1 MNPNKKISKELTVE
15 EWSIVSRAVMSFI
28 VTSNLSEIPKNDLQ
42 LVKWLTAFC
51 SDINKEI
58 IELSFHQ

>member
-15 EWSIVSRAVMSFI
+15 EWSRITRAVMNLI
-28 VTSNLSEIPKNDLQ
+28 VTSNLSEIPSNDMQ

-51 SDINKEI
+51 SDINQEI

>member
-1 MNPNKKISKELTVE
+1 MVNGA
-15 EWSIVSRAVMSFI
+15 RAVMSLI
-28 VTSNLSEIPKNDLQ
+28 VTSNLSEIPNNDMQ

>member
-15 EWSIVSRAVMSFI
+15 EWSIVSRAVMSLI
-28 VTSNLSEIPKNDLQ
+28 VTSNLSEIPKNDMQ
-42 LVKWLTAFC
+42 LLKWLTAFC
-51 SDINKEI
+51 SEINKEI

>member
-1 MNPNKKISKELTVE
+1 MNPNKKMSKELTVE
-15 EWSIVSRAVMSFI
+15 EWSMVARAVMSLI
-28 VTSNLSEIPKNDLQ
+28 VTSNLAEIPKDDMK

-51 SDINKEI
+51 SDINQEI